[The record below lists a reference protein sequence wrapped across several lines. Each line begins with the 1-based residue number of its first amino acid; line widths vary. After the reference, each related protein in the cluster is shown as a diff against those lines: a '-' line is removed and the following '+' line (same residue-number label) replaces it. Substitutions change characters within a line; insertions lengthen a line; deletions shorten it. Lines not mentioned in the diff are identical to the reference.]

1 MLTVGGLHHGLDV
14 LLLQARNALS
24 HLCGKSV
31 LCEERKKQRRKK
43 ERKKER
49 EKKERQSVNQKRKRQ
64 KRGKK
69 DKEKKGAK
77 ERGME
82 VTFSAEDAVA
92 CAAAVAARGE
102 FGAVNIPGTDLA
114 LVRRATCRGSS
125 AADELASSLRLSLFL
140 LLHFF
145 FLLLLHTHMCCNNR
159 CS

>member
-1 MLTVGGLHHGLDV
+1 
-14 LLLQARNALS
+14 
-24 HLCGKSV
+24 
-31 LCEERKKQRRKK
+31 
-43 ERKKER
+43 
-49 EKKERQSVNQKRKRQ
+49 
-64 KRGKK
+64 
-69 DKEKKGAK
+69 
-77 ERGME
+77 ME